1 MVLIENNSSV
11 FSKKFKSLK
20 GEAIKS
26 RTFNNPLSTG
36 GGDIVKSFRSGFKSL
51 CKTFLS
57 RLESRRCKPACYNG
71 KCYNFC
77 SQVKESC
84 TYQIHVTSSQNY
96 KFFRKK
102 KLIIRNTIIDFF
114 PVDIHIVVQYQR
126 INVNFRE
133 TQREKVKE
141 RTNVKVVNEVH
152 Y

>member
-1 MVLIENNSSV
+1 MTNFYILLSLCLIIGLNGILDDDIHFNSKLKSVLIENNSSD

-26 RTFNNPLSTG
+26 RTFNNPSSTG

-51 CKTFLS
+51 CKTFFS

-84 TYQIHVTSSQNY
+84 TY
-96 KFFRKK
+96 
-102 KLIIRNTIIDFF
+102 
-114 PVDIHIVVQYQR
+114 
-126 INVNFRE
+126 
-133 TQREKVKE
+133 
-141 RTNVKVVNEVH
+141 
-152 Y
+152 